1 MEILIIA
8 IIVIAIVVILVYL
21 RGKSAASGS
30 VRPKKASDYPLG
42 NIVNTKPTIIEREL
56 SFVSDVVDH
65 FKSLNLDPK
74 KDTPFIIDGNKLQ
87 QNVKMSVAVGG
98 PSLFMGV
105 YHEDSNTITDCKW
118 IKALSY
124 DKQTIEVLSH
134 AQDGIVALS

>member
-1 MEILIIA
+1 MKIAIIA
-8 IIVIAIVVILVYL
+8 IIVIAAVAVVVYL
-21 RGKSAASGS
+21 RGKMASLKSAQTKTAPDFLAGID
-30 VRPKKASDYPLG
+30 V
-42 NIVNTKPTIIEREL
+42 NIKPAIIEREL
-56 SFVSDVVDH
+56 SFGSDVVVL
-65 FKSLNLDPK
+65 FNFLNLDPK
-74 KDTPFIIDGNKLQ
+74 KDTPFRINGNKLQ

-118 IKALSY
+118 IESLSY